1 MMEQCE
7 VLGCNLPGQRHHIV
21 YRSQGGLDIPI
32 NFKYLCPEHHTGKN
46 SPHGSR
52 AVDLKYKAE
61 EQEKLFSIFTEET
74 YTIKQII
81 QMIGHDKKRLEK
93 KFEKVRN
100 CAGSY
105 AREDIIRALMGG
117 KLY

>member
-1 MMEQCE
+1 MQSCE
-7 VLGCNLPGQRHHIV
+7 VPGCNLPGQRHHIV
-21 YRSQGGLDIPI
+21 FRSQGGLDIPM
-32 NFKYLCPEHHTGKN
+32 NFKYLCPKHHTGKN

-61 EQEKLFSIFTEET
+61 EQGKLFAIFTEET
-74 YTIKQII
+74 YTIKQITKL
-81 QMIGHDKKRLEK
+81 IGYDKKRLEK
-93 KFEKVRN
+93 RFAKVRS

-105 AREDIIRALMGG
+105 EREDIIRALMGG

>member
-1 MMEQCE
+1 MKPCE
-7 VLGCNLPGQRHHIV
+7 VPGCNLPGQRHHIV
-21 YRSQGGLDIPI
+21 FRSQGGLDIPM

-61 EQEKLFSIFTEET
+61 EQEKLFAIFTEET
-74 YTIKQII
+74 YTIKQIAEL
-81 QMIGHDKKRLEK
+81 IGYDKKRLEK
-93 KFEKVRN
+93 RFAKVRS

-105 AREDIIRALMGG
+105 EREDIIRALMGG
-117 KLY
+117 RLY